1 MLGDQLTGF
10 DLSSAAM
17 LPGWVL
23 AAVAALVVLVCTL
36 VAVCSGTGLR
46 HSVPVAVAFLI
57 AITAAWLV
65 DRLAGRDLASE
76 RSAIEARAFELRM
89 HALGQGSAL
98 ACLEPTAGDMV
109 QESCEKALFIS
120 PETAAAA
127 VSYVTSQVSLLA
139 ATRKHAQASG
149 LNYFRLMM
157 PLRRTIEADRFG
169 MVAHLFAAH
178 GCGSEECDLFA
189 LLQDAARVK
198 TNLAENTFESNVKA
212 HIADW
217 QNAGSRQAA
226 GNPAPASLAAAAPA
240 PASSAPVAITVTKP
254 PSNVF
259 FPSASSIPAVNI
271 MVPEPTGGAPQ
282 SREATASARR
292 SAQSAAPTR
301 QVPGAETR
309 QPAIPDQGPPHA
321 AEGRQPPGPEPRQ
334 QATAEPRQQS
344 TAENGQARSGPL
356 QLVPPPQ

>member
-10 DLSSAAM
+10 DLSSAIM

-23 AAVAALVVLVCTL
+23 AALAALVVLVCTG
-36 VAVCSGTGLR
+36 VALRSGTGLR

-65 DRLAGRDLASE
+65 DHLAGRDLATE

-127 VSYVTSQVSLLA
+127 VSYVTAQVSLLA
-139 ATRKHAQASG
+139 ATRKHAEASG
-149 LNYFRLMM
+149 LNYFKLMT

-178 GCGSEECDLFA
+178 GCGSDECDLFA
-189 LLQDAARVK
+189 LLQDATRVK
-198 TNLAENTFESNVKA
+198 TNLAENAFEAKVKT
-212 HIADW
+212 HMADW
-217 QNAGSRQAA
+217 QNAGSRQPPGNSSAA
-226 GNPAPASLAAAAPA
+226 SATAASAA

-254 PSNVF
+254 PSNAF

-271 MVPEPTGGAPQ
+271 MVPEPTGGAQQ
-282 SREATASARR
+282 SREAAASARR
-292 SAQSAAPTR
+292 SAQGATPVARTEMRQPALPGQGSAPAPESR
-301 QVPGAETR
+301 HPPAAETR
-309 QPAIPDQGPPHA
+309 Q
-321 AEGRQPPGPEPRQ
+321 E
-334 QATAEPRQQS
+334 ATAQPRQQS
-344 TAENGQARSGPL
+344 TVDNGQARSGPL

>member
-10 DLSSAAM
+10 DLSGALM

-23 AAVAALVVLVCTL
+23 AVVAALVVLVCAL
-36 VAVCSGTGLR
+36 VAMRSGIGLR
-46 HSVPVAVAFLI
+46 PSSTVPVAIAFLI

-65 DRLAGRDLASE
+65 DHLAGRDLASE

-109 QESCEKALFIS
+109 QESCEKALFAT

-127 VSYVTSQVSLLA
+127 VSYVTAQVSLLA
-139 ATRKHAQASG
+139 AARKHAQASG
-149 LNYFRLMM
+149 LDYLKLMP

-178 GCGSEECDLFA
+178 DCGAGACDLFA
-189 LLQDAARVK
+189 LLQDSTRV
-198 TNLAENTFESNVKA
+198 TANLADNTFEAKVKA
-212 HIADW
+212 HMAEW
-217 QNAGSRQAA
+217 QNGASRQIAS
-226 GNPAPASLAAAAPA
+226 GGGPASPA

-254 PSNVF
+254 PSNAF
-259 FPSASSIPAVNI
+259 FPSASSIPPVTI
-271 MVPEPTGGAPQ
+271 MVPESTGAPQ
-282 SREATASARR
+282 QPQSHEATASARR
-292 SAQSAAPTR
+292 AGQTPPASRQAP
-301 QVPGAETR
+301 VVELR
-309 QPAIPDQGPPHA
+309 QPALPEQRSPVPPEPRQAPA
-321 AEGRQPPGPEPRQ
+321 AEPRQ
-334 QATAEPRQQS
+334 QATAEPRQSS
-344 TAENGQARSGPL
+344 TAESSQARSTPL